1 MSSSDTYS
9 IVTLG
14 AGPAGLSFSNHFNH
28 KTDIYEKEA
37 SWGGRCRSHE
47 VDGFF
52 FDEGP
57 HSSFTKD
64 AYVRELFSGS
74 VEGRFNEIFPSILNR
89 YGPYWLRHPVQT
101 NLKGLPV
108 DLVVECILDFV
119 KAERAGSGS
128 PENYGQW
135 LIDGFGE
142 KLARTFPHAYTRK
155 YWTVEPEQMTTEW
168 IEQRIYRPD
177 LAEVLRGAL
186 SDEFHNIHYISS
198 VRYPETG
205 GFQSFLKGLQ
215 EGSKVHYGFEMA
227 EIDVA
232 KKKITFNSGF
242 ERYYEALVSSIPL
255 PTLVQCIRDCPAEIE
270 EAADRLACT
279 SAVLVN
285 LGVERENV
293 ANCHWFYIYNE
304 EILPCRVHFPS
315 MYSAHNSPPGTSSIQ
330 AEVYYSRYKPL
341 GMSLESVLEKTIQD
355 LIAIGVID
363 KDDKITLAAYQDVK
377 HAQVLYHRQ
386 HTESRCAIL
395 DYLEKHEIY
404 CIGRYGEWAYLWSD
418 QSILS
423 GKRLAERLVKNMGG
437 QNLIENK
444 RIC

>member
-1 MSSSDTYS
+1 MSSSGTYP

-28 KTDIYEKEA
+28 NTDIYEKGA
-37 SWGGRCRSHE
+37 SFGGRCRSHV
-47 VDGFF
+47 VDGFI

-57 HSSFTKD
+57 HSSFTKN
-64 AYVRELFSGS
+64 AYVRELFAGS
-74 VEGRFNEIFPSILNR
+74 VKGRFNEIFPKILNR

-108 DLVVECILDFV
+108 DLMVDCIVDFV

-142 KLARTFPHAYTRK
+142 KFARTFPYAYTRK
-155 YWTVEPEQMTTEW
+155 YWTVEPEQMTTDW

-177 LAEVLRGAL
+177 LGEVLRGAL
-186 SDEFHNIHYISS
+186 SDEFYNNHYISS

-227 EIDVA
+227 EIDVR
-232 KKKITFNSGF
+232 KKKITFKNGF
-242 ERYYEALVSSIPL
+242 ERYYEVLVSTIPL
-255 PTLVQCIRDCPAEIE
+255 PTLVQCIRDCPAEMRE
-270 EAADRLACT
+270 TASRLACT
-279 SAVLVN
+279 SVVLVN
-285 LGVERENV
+285 LGVKRENL
-293 ANCHWFYIYNE
+293 ANSHWFYIYNE

-315 MYSAHNSPPGTSSIQ
+315 EYSAHNAPSGSGSIQ

-341 GMSLESVLEKTIQD
+341 GMSLESVLEKTIHD
-355 LIAIGVID
+355 LITIGVIA
-363 KDDKITLAAYQDVK
+363 KDDNIPLAAYQDVK
-377 HAQVLYHRQ
+377 HAQVLYHGQ
-386 HTESRCAIL
+386 HTESRRAVL

-423 GKRLAERLVKNMGG
+423 GKRLAERLVKSMSS
-437 QNLIENK
+437 
-444 RIC
+444 

>member
-1 MSSSDTYS
+1 MSSSS
-9 IVTLG
+9 MNAVVTLG

-28 KTDIYEKEA
+28 NTNIYEKEA
-37 SWGGRCRSHE
+37 SFGGRCRSHV
-47 VDGFF
+47 VDGFI

-64 AYVRELFSGS
+64 AYVRELFAGS
-74 VEGRFNEIFPSILNR
+74 VEGRINEIFPKILNR
-89 YGPYWLRHPVQT
+89 YDQYWLRHPVQT
-101 NLKGLPV
+101 NLEGLPV
-108 DLVVECILDFV
+108 DLVVDCIVDFV
-119 KAERAGSGS
+119 KAEKAGSGS

-142 KLARTFPHAYTRK
+142 KLARTFPYAYTRK
-155 YWTVEPEQMTTEW
+155 YWTVEPEQMTTDW

-186 SDEFHNIHYISS
+186 SDEFYNIHYISS

-215 EGSKVHYGFEMA
+215 EGAKINYGFEMA
-227 EIDVA
+227 EVDVK
-232 KKKITFNSGF
+232 KKKITFKNGF
-242 ERYYEALVSSIPL
+242 ERHYEALVSSIPL
-255 PTLVQCIRDCPAEIE
+255 PALVQCIRDSPAEIR
-270 EAADRLACT
+270 EAAAWLACT
-279 SAVLVN
+279 SVVLVN
-285 LGVERENV
+285 LGVKRENL

-315 MYSAHNSPPGTSSIQ
+315 EFSTSNSPPGSGSIQ

-341 GMSLESVLEKTIQD
+341 GMSLDNVLEKTIQD
-355 LIAIGVID
+355 LIAIGVIA
-363 KDDKITLAAYQDVK
+363 KDDKITLAACQDVK

-386 HTESRCAIL
+386 HTESRRAIL
-395 DYLEKHEIY
+395 DYLEKHDIY

-423 GKRLAERLVKNMGG
+423 GKRLAERLVK
-437 QNLIENK
+437 K
-444 RIC
+444 R

>member
-1 MSSSDTYS
+1 MSSSGSYP

-14 AGPAGLSFSNHFNH
+14 AGPAGLSFSSHFNH
-28 KTDIYEKEA
+28 NTDIYEKGT
-37 SWGGRCRSHE
+37 SWGGRCRSH
-47 VDGFF
+47 VIDGFI

-64 AYVRELFSGS
+64 AYIQKLFAGS
-74 VEGRFNEIFPSILNR
+74 IGGRFNEIFPKILNR
-89 YGPYWLRHPVQT
+89 YGPYWIRHPVQT

-108 DLVVECILDFV
+108 DLVVDCIMDFV
-119 KAERAGSGS
+119 KAEQDGSDS
-128 PENYGQW
+128 PENYGRW

-142 KLARTFPHAYTRK
+142 KFARTFPYAYTRK

-198 VRYPETG
+198 VRYPDTG

-215 EGSKVHYGFEMA
+215 EGAKVHYGFEMA
-227 EIDVA
+227 EIDVK
-232 KKKITFNSGF
+232 KKKITFKNGF
-242 ERYYEALVSSIPL
+242 ERYYEVLVSSVPL
-255 PTLVQCIRDCPAEIE
+255 PTLVQCIRDCPAEIR

-279 SAVLVN
+279 SVVLVN
-285 LGVERENV
+285 LGVKRKNL
-293 ANCHWFYIYNE
+293 ANSHWFYIYNE

-315 MYSAHNSPPGTSSIQ
+315 EYSVNNSPSGTGSIQ

-341 GMSLESVLEKTIQD
+341 GMSLESVLEKTIQNM
-355 LIAIGVID
+355 ITIGVID
-363 KDDKITLAAYQDVK
+363 KDDKITLAVCQDIK
-377 HAQVLYHRQ
+377 HAQVLYHKQ
-386 HTESRCAIL
+386 HNESRRAVL
-395 DYLEKHEIY
+395 DYLVRNNIY

-423 GKRLAERLVKNMGG
+423 GKRLAERLVNNMSG
-437 QNLIENK
+437 
-444 RIC
+444 